1 MVLDPAARL
10 TAKKAL
16 QHPWVQVILVTYL
29 HIDERIVEI
38 PWEENIIYTLC
49 KTSFMVAL
57 QGQGAR
63 REDLCNARDKLKLFN
78 ARRKMKG
85 GMLGVMAATD
95 WGSKATKMT

>member
-38 PWEENIIYTLC
+38 LE
-49 KTSFMVAL
+49 
-57 QGQGAR
+57 
-63 REDLCNARDKLKLFN
+63 LFPG
-78 ARRKMKG
+78 KKKHY
-85 GMLGVMAATD
+85 LHFV
-95 WGSKATKMT
+95 

>member
-57 QGQGAR
+57 
-63 REDLCNARDKLKLFN
+63 
-78 ARRKMKG
+78 
-85 GMLGVMAATD
+85 
-95 WGSKATKMT
+95 